1 MPTVTVRDETL
12 GADSGHPSDYHSGH
26 HSDPTTGHADGGL
39 VLDFLTEHVTV
50 REIIRS
56 RVYQEVEDYNRRRPE
71 HFRGLVEPTD
81 AEKTLNGYKLRT
93 PREIDWNRQFKAA
106 CEAYERNGF
115 LVLIDDTQA
124 GELDDEVTLRAG
136 SGVTFLRMVPL
147 VGG

>member
-1 MPTVTVRDETL
+1 MPTITVRDETL
-12 GADSGHPSDYHSGH
+12 GADSGHPADRHSGH
-26 HSDPTTGHADGGL
+26 HPDPTTGHADGGL

-71 HFRGLVEPTD
+71 HFRGLVEPTN
-81 AEKTLNGYKLRT
+81 AEKTLNGYKLREK
-93 PREIDWNRQFKAA
+93 REIDWNQQFEAA

-115 LVLIDDTQA
+115 LILIDDAQA

>member
-12 GADSGHPSDYHSGH
+12 GADTPDHTD
-26 HSDPTTGHADGGL
+26 DGL
-39 VLDFLTEHVTV
+39 VLEFLTEHVTV

-56 RVYQEVEDYNRRRPE
+56 RVYQEVEDYNRRRPA

-81 AEKTLNGYKLRT
+81 AEKTLNGFKLKER
-93 PREIDWNRQFKAA
+93 REIDWNRQFEAA

-115 LVLIDDTQA
+115 LILVDDTQA
-124 GELDDEVTLRAG
+124 GALDDEVTLGAG
-136 SGVTFLRMVPL
+136 ATVSFLRMVPL